1 MRRAVVGAGL
11 VALAL
16 FGAPAASAQ
25 TEGCEARFDAS
36 FETSVEVGPV
46 TLRGSGLNP
55 ELTERFADDFAPLV
69 ALLDEEL
76 GTLDGVE
83 VCIFEDRIPV
93 DAQALGWPEGQSLR
107 AISFGDDR
115 LVALSS
121 WLIGR
126 VPDAGRVGLIHV
138 ALWQASDGTYP
149 QGFADDVMGWYRA
162 RLDGSLGAIHS
173 VYLRYQ
179 IGLTEPWPPSPWT
192 VSTIRDPIL
201 WNPEVPYG
209 GAGDFTD
216 FVVEQEGSAF
226 LSDPDPAEIVR
237 LDEAWRQALF
247 DESGAI
253 PGGSRG
259 WITGVVLVGAI
270 LAAAI
275 ALAVG
280 DRIYRKRAERQ
291 MREQAL
297 NPQMVW
303 PAQEPGEDDGQDAL
317 VRPSLGSRRRRGDAR
332 VGGRQTQPRGV
343 KGDHRDRAPSGGKV
357 GTDRDPVSPGDE
369 SGHDLFR
376 HPGLDD
382 DGRT

>member
-11 VALAL
+11 VVLAL
-16 FGAPAASAQ
+16 FGAPPASAQ
-25 TEGCEARFDAS
+25 AEGCESRFDAA

-46 TLRGSGLNP
+46 TVRGSGLNR
-55 ELTERFADDFAPLV
+55 ELTERFADDFAPLIE
-69 ALLDEEL
+69 LLDEDL

-107 AISFGDDR
+107 AISFGEDR
-115 LVALSS
+115 LVVLSS

-126 VPDAGRVGLIHV
+126 VPDAGPAGLIHV
-138 ALWQASDGTYP
+138 ALWQTSGGTYP

-162 RLDGSLGAIHS
+162 RLDGSLDAIHS

-179 IGLTEPWPPSPWT
+179 IGLTEPWPPFPWT

-201 WNPEVPYG
+201 WNPEFPYG

-216 FVVEQEGSAF
+216 FAVGQEGTAL
-226 LSDPDPAEIVR
+226 LSDPDPAEIAR
-237 LDEAWRQALF
+237 LDEGWRQALF

-270 LAAAI
+270 LAAAV

-280 DRIYRKRAERQ
+280 DRIYRKRAERR
-291 MREQAL
+291 MREEAL
-297 NPQMVW
+297 NPQRVW
-303 PAQEPGEDDGQDAL
+303 PAEEIEEDEEQELL
-317 VRPSLGSRRRRGDAR
+317 VRPSVGSRRRRGDSG
-332 VGGRQTQPRGV
+332 VGGRQSRPRGV
-343 KGDHRDRAPSGGKV
+343 KGDDRDRAPSGREV
-357 GTDRDPVSPGDE
+357 GTDRDPVPPADE

-382 DGRT
+382 D